1 MNHIDPPMGFDLDS
15 ALAPAPDAAPPA
27 MRLVIR
33 RQIKSGLI
41 GGKKF
46 ELTAKVESEHDLV
59 AMFKGFPDEL
69 VLAFRSTFVDRSIA
83 LKRSELVRGTRL
95 SAGSLN
101 EMIEI
106 EERLQMGYEQLKR
119 MVAIVEA
126 GDAEVSIP

>member
-1 MNHIDPPMGFDLDS
+1 MNHTDPPMGFDLDS
-15 ALAPAPDAAPPA
+15 ALAPVPDAAPPA

-46 ELTAKVESEHDLV
+46 EVTARVESVQDLA
-59 AMFKGFPDEL
+59 AMFKGYPDEL
-69 VLAFRSTFVDRSIA
+69 VLAYRSTFVDRSVS
-83 LKRSELVRGTRL
+83 LKRSELVRGARL